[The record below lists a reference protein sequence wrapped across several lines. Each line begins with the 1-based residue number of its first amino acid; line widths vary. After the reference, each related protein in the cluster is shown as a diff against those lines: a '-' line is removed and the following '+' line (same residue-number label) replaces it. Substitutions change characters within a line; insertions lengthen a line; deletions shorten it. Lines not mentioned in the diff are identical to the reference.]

1 MLLTLAAVAVVL
13 GVLIFVHEMGHF
25 VAAKAV
31 GIQVLRFSLGFGR
44 PVLSW
49 RRGETEYWISWLPLG
64 GYVKMAGLEDEGVS
78 GNLEGGKSDVPVDPA
93 RAFDRQ
99 PVWKRMIVVLAGV
112 TINVVLA
119 FIVYTGIAAVLG
131 APRLAVTQVDSVRTA
146 GLPAGTAALGT
157 LKFGDRIT
165 AINGDSVR
173 TWDDVVEHFLTGPA
187 DLRVRV
193 AGREAPI
200 ELHLPATD
208 SAARAKAVQA
218 IVPLVPARIGFVVP
232 GQPAARAGLRPGDV
246 IVRVDQDSIRSW
258 SDMLHKIWYA
268 AGRPLRLTVLRDGRT
283 MEIAVTPEPQVE
295 TDSTSP
301 RPKTYGVIGAQQDP
315 PITRSRIGFGR
326 ALAVGADQT
335 ATQAAAVVVSVKKLL
350 FRQASIKE
358 VGGARGLRGGPREGG
373 APRHSRIRG
382 ILPGREKR
390 AAGIVTAPDRRDR
403 PRIAGDRRAGDCD
416 QRPGLRHSA
425 RGATIPETVRSSA
438 AGGGGSGAIGRR
450 DAGCGI
456 REGRGDD
463 ASRIPHLASRVLDP
477 VAVPRLRFT
486 LTTTRASA
494 PATPREVC
502 RPPPRDRR
510 AARTHRGSGRPDASR
525 DIS

>member
-78 GNLEGGKSDVPVDPA
+78 GSLEGGKSDVPVDPA

-131 APRLAVTQVDSVRTA
+131 APRLAVTQVDSVRTV
-146 GLPAGTAALGT
+146 GLPPGAAALAT
-157 LKFGDRIT
+157 LRFGDRIT

-173 TWDDVVEHFLTGPA
+173 AWDDIVEHFLTGPA
-187 DLRVRV
+187 DLRVHV

-200 ELHLPATD
+200 EVHLSPGD
-208 SAARAKAVQA
+208 SVARAKAVQA
-218 IVPLVPARIGFVVP
+218 LVPLVPARIGFVVP

-358 VGGARGLRGGPREGG
+358 VGGPILIAQMSGQAARLGLDWFLGFMAFFSVSLAVLNLLPIPVLDGGQAVFLIAEAVRRRPLSIELRQRLTQIGLVVILG
-373 APRHSRIRG
+373 LMLLG
-382 ILPGREKR
+382 IANDL
-390 AAGIVTAPDRRDR
+390 
-403 PRIAGDRRAGDCD
+403 
-416 QRPGLRHSA
+416 L
-425 RGATIPETVRSSA
+425 
-438 AGGGGSGAIGRR
+438 
-450 DAGCGI
+450 
-456 REGRGDD
+456 
-463 ASRIPHLASRVLDP
+463 RVL
-477 VAVPRLRFT
+477 PR
-486 LTTTRASA
+486 
-494 PATPREVC
+494 
-502 RPPPRDRR
+502 
-510 AARTHRGSGRPDASR
+510 
-525 DIS
+525 